1 MRALTKSSAARSL
14 DTYLQDVATP
24 LTALDDFFSKNVCR
38 LAVNRNGTLCFG
50 TEEGIFY
57 QNRRRA
63 YSVIP
68 KLLSFGFLPDNR
80 LVLLGSDQLVIEG
93 EEPLVLPQGI
103 HVVGMSISPEG
114 DIYIATRSEIWR
126 RVKGKW
132 ESFGIDVSLCSFAVG
147 AYTTIWI
154 AGNKRLY
161 VYEGGV
167 LQDVD
172 AVAPPPVL
180 PVRCMDLGADGV
192 LWIGTRQGAACLRDG
207 VWRYYAGR
215 RWLPDNEVLSVAADQ
230 KGGAWIMTRSGVVHL
245 ERRPMTLLQKAE
257 HYQRLTEQR
266 HERNGYVAE
275 CFLTR
280 PGDLESVLLHA
291 TDNDG
296 LWTGLYLA
304 AQSFRYA
311 VTGEKEAAERARR
324 SLRALLD
331 LVYVTGVPGFPARA
345 LIRPGERV
353 FQSDPGP
360 NWYLS
365 PTMPGTFFK
374 GDTSSDEIDGHY
386 LAWYLYYKLVA
397 NEEEKT
403 EIAEVCRAVTDHIL
417 DNGFTLV
424 GPDGKVTSWGVW
436 TPEKINDD
444 PDWVDERGLNA
455 LEILSHLRVALY
467 LCPSLRYEEA
477 YSELVR
483 KHHYALNTLL
493 QKVLPP
499 LGVNNHSDDELA
511 ACAYYPLLQLESD
524 PSLRALYLLSL
535 ERTQRILRPQRSAF
549 HNILYAACTG
559 RKEDVGAAI
568 TWLEESP
575 LDLRNWAMK
584 NSHRRDVK
592 LATER
597 DRFGRLQLEE
607 VLSPAEVGVYKWN
620 ANPFVADTEGEGEV
634 ELDGSHWLLPYWMG
648 RYHGLIGA

>member
-1 MRALTKSSAARSL
+1 MRALSKSSAARSP
-14 DTYLQDVATP
+14 DVFLQDVATP

-38 LAVNRNGTLCFG
+38 LAINGRGTLCIG
-50 TEEGIFY
+50 TEKGIFY
-57 QNRRRA
+57 QNRHRV

-68 KLLSFGFLPDNR
+68 KVLGFGFLTDNR
-80 LVLLGSDQLVIEG
+80 LVQLGAEKLVIEG
-93 EEPLVLPQGI
+93 AEAIPLPQGMPVI
-103 HVVGMSISPEG
+103 GMSISPEG
-114 DIYIATRSEIWR
+114 DIYVATRSEIWR
-126 RVKGKW
+126 CAEGKW
-132 ESFGIDVSLCSFAVG
+132 EPLTIGVSLCSFVAC
-147 AYTTIWI
+147 AYGTFWI

-161 VYEGGV
+161 LYEGGM

-172 AVAPPPVL
+172 AIAPPPVL
-180 PVRCMDLGADGV
+180 PVRCMDFGADGV
-192 LWIGTRQGAACLRDG
+192 LWIGTRHGAACLRDG
-207 VWRYYAGR
+207 KWRYYAGR
-215 RWLPDNEVLSVAADQ
+215 RWLPDDEVLSIASDRR
-230 KGGAWIMTRSGVVHL
+230 GGAWIATRGGVVHI

-266 HERNGYVAE
+266 HERHGYVAE

-280 PGDLESVLLHA
+280 PGDLESVLLQA

-296 LWTGLYLA
+296 LWTALYLA
-304 AQSFRYA
+304 AQCFRYA
-311 VTGEKEAAERARR
+311 VTRNKEAAERARR

-331 LVYVTGVPGFPARA
+331 LVYVTGIPGFPARA

-365 PTMPGTFFK
+365 PTMPNTFFK

-386 LAWYLYYKLVA
+386 LAWYLYHKLVA
-397 NEEEKT
+397 NKEEKA
-403 EIAEVCRAVTDHIL
+403 EIATVCRCVTDHIL
-417 DNGFTLV
+417 DHSFTLV

-436 TPEKINDD
+436 SPEKINDD
-444 PDWVDERGLNA
+444 PEWQEERGLNA
-455 LEILSHLRVALY
+455 LEILSHLRVAMY
-467 LCPSLRYEEA
+467 LCPCLRYEEA
-477 YSELVR
+477 YRYLIQ

-499 LGVNNHSDDELA
+499 MGTDNHSDDELA
-511 ACAYYPLLQLESD
+511 ACAYYPLLQLETD

-535 ERTQRILRPQRSAF
+535 ERTQRILRPQRSAL

-559 RKEDVGAAI
+559 RKEDVAAAL

-592 LATER
+592 IALER
-597 DRFGRLQLEE
+597 DRFGRVQLAEA
-607 VLSPAEVGVYKWN
+607 LSPAEVGVYKWN
-620 ANPFVADTEGEGEV
+620 MNPFVADSVGEGEV

-648 RYHGLIGA
+648 RYHGLIEG